1 MEKPCGGN
9 GCGGKWRYAGGG
21 IMVLFFQMWE
31 PSSIG
36 ECFIVIYIVMI
47 EDRIAIGSIN
57 GHDRFVAWS
66 ITHVP
71 NE

>member
-1 MEKPCGGN
+1 
-9 GCGGKWRYAGGG
+9 
-21 IMVLFFQMWE
+21 MVLFFQMWE